1 MKKTKKTMK
10 KKAPKRKPAPKKKAA
25 PKKKSAPKRGGRRVE
40 VNDDIRS
47 LTRVSGGTSFAITLP
62 HAVVRAFKWKGRQ
75 KLKLIV
81 DEKRQSITIRD
92 WKK

>member
-1 MKKTKKTMK
+1 MK
-10 KKAPKRKPAPKKKAA
+10 KKVAKRKPVAKKKSAPKKKKA
-25 PKKKSAPKRGGRRVE
+25 APKRGGRRVE

-62 HAVVRAFKWKGRQ
+62 HAVVKAFRWKGRQ